1 MKAIV
6 LRGFGGVNNFA
17 DVDLPTPDPKPGEV
31 RVRVRAVAINPID
44 YKYRQGRFGGK
55 LPMVL
60 GFDAAGGVLF
70 TRFLKSPALTAAAA
84 RTSANRARI
93 AALLRRLHGIDASP
107 PVFDA
112 AGVAKEYVEAAES
125 LGALAVEDRPLAEEF
140 LRLAEDYGERHPA
153 TVVCH
158 NDLHAANILDGGG
171 LVLVDFEFAVLA
183 SPLLDLASVAALNDY
198 TASDQ
203 GDLLRAYFAGAE
215 PPLSAAEFAKVVRLV
230 RLMAHFWILATAR
243 GTERSELLA
252 RFGGVAMTTRNTKWQ
267 SG

>member
-1 MKAIV
+1 MIQGSDSGASACELMDRTLLNMARRALPEYRDILPAAEATLLV
-6 LRGFGGVNNFA
+6 ELSGQSQQ
-17 DVDLPTPDPKPGEV
+17 DVEERIKRTDS
-31 RVRVRAVAINPID
+31 AVA
-44 YKYRQGRFGGK
+44 
-55 LPMVL
+55 
-60 GFDAAGGVLF
+60 
-70 TRFLKSPALTAAAA
+70 TAAAA